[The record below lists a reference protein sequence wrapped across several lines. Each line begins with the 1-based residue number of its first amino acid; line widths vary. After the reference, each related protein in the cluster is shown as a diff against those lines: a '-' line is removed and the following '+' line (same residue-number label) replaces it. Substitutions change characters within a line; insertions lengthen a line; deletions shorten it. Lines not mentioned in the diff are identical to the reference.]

1 MTRQERIKQLH
12 RHITIAAVT
21 AGAVVAL
28 VAVAAVRGY
37 PVPGAAGKS
46 NTASA
51 QETTVDAS
59 EAAASQ
65 AGSQIAALTSSTAS
79 AKTSSGTSSD
89 TKSGTTSTSV
99 SESEAAAIANAVN
112 PTTVQAEIKNTDG
125 SLDPS
130 DYESH
135 LAKAVSDPA
144 DFWSGAPLID
154 VQMLDINPYSRPGG
168 HMYRVD
174 DIVVHSTDSPNAPAQ
189 NIHDYFESLTDGS
202 RSASSHFIVGL
213 NGEIIQCIP
222 IYEKS
227 YATKWR
233 NYDTISIEMCPT
245 DEEGH
250 VNDATY
256 QSTVQLVAWLQ
267 NSLGLSSSHVIRH
280 YDATGKVCPRYFANN
295 PDAWTQMV
303 TDIGSAWTTISSS
316 GGRVS

>member
-1 MTRQERIKQLH
+1 MTREERIKQLH
-12 RHITIAAVT
+12 RHIATAAVT
-21 AGAVVAL
+21 AGAVVVL
-28 VAVAAVRGY
+28 VAVGAVRGY
-37 PVPGAAGKS
+37 SIPGISDKGS
-46 NTASA
+46 TVSVS
-51 QETTVDAS
+51 QETAAEENGT
-59 EAAASQ
+59 AASQ
-65 AGSQIAALTSSTAS
+65 TDNQISALTSSTVS
-79 AKTSSGTSSD
+79 AETSSSSGTASA
-89 TKSGTTSTSV
+89 SV
-99 SESEAAAIANAVN
+99 SESKAAAIANAVN
-112 PTTVQAEIKNTDG
+112 PTTVQEEMKNTDG

-130 DYESH
+130 NYESH

-168 HMYRVD
+168 QMYRVD

-189 NIHDYFESLTDGS
+189 NIRDYFESLTDGS

-213 NGEIIQCIP
+213 DGEIIQCIP

-233 NYDTISIEMCPT
+233 NYDTVSIEMCPT
-245 DEEGH
+245 DSDGH
-250 VNDATY
+250 INDATY

-267 NSLGLSSSHVIRH
+267 NALGLSSSHVIRH

-303 TDIGSAWTTISSS
+303 TDIGTEWNTISANS
-316 GGRVS
+316 GRVS

>member
-1 MTRQERIKQLH
+1 MTREERVKQLH
-12 RHITIAAVT
+12 RHIAAAAVT
-21 AGAVVAL
+21 AGAVVVL

-37 PVPGAAGKS
+37 PVPGASGKTS
-46 NTASA
+46 TTSISQETAAEESANAASQTDNQISALTGNTASA
-51 QETTVDAS
+51 GASSTVSFDT
-59 EAAASQ
+59 AAA
-65 AGSQIAALTSSTAS
+65 
-79 AKTSSGTSSD
+79 
-89 TKSGTTSTSV
+89 SV
-99 SESEAAAIANAVN
+99 SESKADTIANAVN
-112 PTTVQAEIKNTDG
+112 PTTVQEEIKNTDG

-130 DYESH
+130 NYESH

-154 VQMLDINPYSRPGG
+154 VQMLDINPYSRPGSQ
-168 HMYRVD
+168 MYRVD

-189 NIHDYFESLTDGS
+189 NIRDYFESLTDGS

-245 DEEGH
+245 DSDGH
-250 VNDATY
+250 INDATY

-267 NSLGLSSSHVIRH
+267 NALGLSSSHVIRH

-303 TDIGSAWTTISSS
+303 ADIGNEWNTISAD

>member
-1 MTRQERIKQLH
+1 MTREERIKQLH
-12 RHITIAAVT
+12 RHIATAAVT
-21 AGAVVAL
+21 AGAVVVL
-28 VAVAAVRGY
+28 VAVGAVRGY
-37 PVPGAAGKS
+37 SIPGISGKGG
-46 NTASA
+46 TASA
-51 QETTVDAS
+51 SQET
-59 EAAASQ
+59 AAEENGTATSQ
-65 AGSQIAALTSSTAS
+65 TDSQIAALTSSTAS
-79 AKTSSGTSSD
+79 AEASSDTASSGTASI
-89 TKSGTTSTSV
+89 
-99 SESEAAAIANAVN
+99 SESKATAIANAVN
-112 PTTVQAEIKNTDG
+112 PTTVQEEIKNTDG

-135 LAKAVSDPA
+135 LAKAVSDPT

-168 HMYRVD
+168 QMYRVD

-189 NIHDYFESLTDGS
+189 NIRDYFESLTDGS

-213 NGEIIQCIP
+213 DGEIIQCIP

-245 DEEGH
+245 DSDRH
-250 VNDATY
+250 INDATY

-267 NSLGLSSSHVIRH
+267 NALGLSSGHVIRH

-303 TDIGSAWTTISSS
+303 TDIGNEWNTISAN